1 MVCVFVLSCRPN
13 GAGIAGV
20 CRMIRLT
27 ARGRN
32 RMPDIREF
40 DEMWPKFATAYF
52 GFPDPACASTYA
64 RDPGEVW
71 NLHRFPSGNYKWRRE
86 TPLRRDGWADPG
98 ADPAADWN
106 KPETDNPI
114 NPKHYQ
120 GFSNGAEVIDIA
132 ENLNFNRGNA
142 IKYAARA
149 GAKDPAKEIED
160 LEKARWYLSREIDRL
175 TAQS

>member
-1 MVCVFVLSCRPN
+1 
-13 GAGIAGV
+13 
-20 CRMIRLT
+20 
-27 ARGRN
+27 
-32 RMPDIREF
+32 MPDIREF

-106 KPETDNPI
+106 KPGTDPANPDYYKF
-114 NPKHYQ
+114 P
-120 GFSNGAEVIDIA
+120 NGAETIDITEWLSGCGA
-132 ENLNFNRGNA
+132 QA
-142 IKYAARA
+142 VQYIVRA
-149 GAKDPAKEIED
+149 TRTDGKVKGDPIED
-160 LEKARWYLSREIDRL
+160 LTKTLWFVRREIDRL